1 MGYKHKNTSLKHL
14 EHLKP
19 NVATTE
25 DLLKIS
31 LSILRG
37 QQENENYLKV

>member
-1 MGYKHKNTSLKHL
+1 MRYKRKNTSLKY
-14 EHLKP
+14 LKDLRP
-19 NVATTE
+19 KQATTE